1 LSLDWRFI
9 TDPEIIAALAAGLQ
23 LTAILSLCSAIG
35 SLLVGL
41 IISAMR
47 IAGPKPLQFAGHLYV
62 LAVRNVPL
70 LIALFF
76 VYFGTVILFPAT
88 NYPLLR
94 TPHLG
99 AIIATITISLVM
111 GGFVSEVIR
120 AGVEA
125 LPLGQIEA
133 ALASGLSSRSVYR
146 HVVIPQLLP
155 IILPGLSNEMINVL
169 KGTTMAMTIN
179 VAELMY
185 QAQRIESE
193 TFRGVETMTAV
204 TAIYFALAASIIAV
218 FHGLERLFRTPQSR

>member
-1 LSLDWRFI
+1 VSLDWQFI
-9 TDPEIIAALAAGLQ
+9 TDAGVIAALGAGLQ
-23 LTAILSLCSAIG
+23 LTVILCLCGAIG

-41 IISAMR
+41 TISAMR
-47 IAGPKPLQFAGHLYV
+47 IAGPKPLQRASHLYV
-62 LAVRNVPL
+62 LVVRNIPL

-76 VYFGTVILFPAT
+76 LYFGTAILFPAN
-88 NYPLLR
+88 NYPILR

-99 AIIATITISLVM
+99 EIIATVTISLVV

-125 LPLGQIEA
+125 LPVGQMEA
-133 ALASGLSSRSVYR
+133 ALASGLSSRSAYR

-155 IILPGLSNEMINVL
+155 IILPGLSNEIVNVL
-169 KGTTMAMTIN
+169 KGTTMAMTIG

-204 TAIYFALAASIIAV
+204 TVMYFVLACGIIAV
-218 FHGLERLFRTPQSR
+218 FHALERVFQIPQSR

>member
-1 LSLDWRFI
+1 MSLEWRFI
-9 TDPEIIAALAAGLQ
+9 ADPEVIAALAAGLR
-23 LTAILSLCSAIG
+23 LTVVLCLCSAIG

-41 IISAMR
+41 TISTMR
-47 IAGPKPLQFAGHLYV
+47 IAGPKPLQRAAHLYV
-62 LAVRNVPL
+62 LVVRNIPL

-76 VYFGTVILFPAT
+76 VYFGTVILFPPT

-94 TPHLG
+94 TQHLG
-99 AIIATITISLVM
+99 EVIATVTISLVM

-125 LPLGQIEA
+125 LPLGQMEA
-133 ALASGLSSRSVYR
+133 ALASGLSSRDAYR

-155 IILPGLSNEMINVL
+155 IILPGLSNEMVNVL
-169 KGTTMAMTIN
+169 KGTTMATTIS

-204 TAIYFALAASIIAV
+204 TVMYFALACCIFAV
-218 FHGLERLFRTPQSR
+218 FQGLERLFQTPQSR